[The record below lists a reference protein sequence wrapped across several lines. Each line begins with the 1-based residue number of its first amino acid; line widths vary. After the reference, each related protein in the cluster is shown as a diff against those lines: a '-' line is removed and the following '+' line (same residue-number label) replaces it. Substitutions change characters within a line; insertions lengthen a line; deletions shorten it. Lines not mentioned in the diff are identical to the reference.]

1 MATNIKDKI
10 AKLLALAESP
20 NENEAKAALLKA
32 RELMAEHKL
41 RPEEIKKAES
51 VKVVREL
58 LDVTCTAMTNPWAV
72 SLSAVIAEHYCCR
85 AYRNRGSGRKLNQ
98 IGLVGLE
105 DDFEIA
111 KRIFLYAYDC
121 VISACKHQIKRDP
134 TDPPG
139 TYREKCNAYG
149 WGFVRGVDA
158 AFKAQQEEH
167 QEWGLVMVVPKAVD
181 DSMADMGKRSSF
193 GKEHTGGWRDTYR
206 ALGYQAG
213 KDFDPGTRLSG
224 GTRREALG
232 VGV

>member
-41 RPEEIKKAES
+41 RPEEVVKADK
-51 VKVVREL
+51 VKVIREA
-58 LDVTCTAMTNPWAV
+58 LDITCTAMTNPWAV
-72 SLSAVIAEHYCCR
+72 SLSAIIAEHYCCR
-85 AYRNRGSGRKLNQ
+85 AYRTRAAGRKTNR

-105 DDFEIA
+105 EDFEIA

-121 VISACKHQIKRDP
+121 VMASIKANIKRDP
-134 TDPPG
+134 EDLPG

-149 WGFVRGVDA
+149 WGFTRGVKQ
-158 AFKAQQEEH
+158 AFQEQEEQH

-181 DSMADMGKRSSF
+181 DSMVDMGKRTSF
-193 GKEHTGGWRDTYR
+193 GKERVGGWRDAYR
-206 ALGYQAG
+206 AMGYQDG
-213 KDFDPGTRLSG
+213 KRCDPASRLAG
-224 GTRREALG
+224 GTERAAIG
-232 VGV
+232 G